1 VESGKA
7 VSEFKRQ
14 QEMQKLWIELEWRRC
29 ATDEQYFLKEYVWIP
44 SLEDQRGRV
53 KFDLFDYQEELM
65 SLMKNQRF
73 IIALKARQIGFTTL
87 GMAHAL
93 WLALFRPGATVL
105 IVSETQKSSNKNLA
119 QARLAYQFLPPWM
132 KERGPK
138 IKSDSSNGMSFEFT
152 DGMITNLKASPATS
166 GVFAGETATFV
177 LWDEAALVEPASLQE
192 DVLRTLLPCTD
203 AGGSMMIISTA
214 RGAYNRF
221 AKTYRSA
228 KRGESQFVP
237 FFQPWMVSP
246 FMRCS
251 EECSWCGGIVSER
264 TPCVSRYDRKRR
276 EFADE
281 PWRFFQEYPSE
292 EEEAF
297 RESGQPRFRALPP
310 EILFD
315 DMPYRGSLV
324 WRNDTQIDFV
334 PSPEGR
340 FHFMELDPDPNGFY
354 VVAGDPAQGIGK
366 DSSTAHVLTFDDN
379 NQPMIV
385 AYYSSNTVQPTEY
398 AADLDI
404 LGRFFAGREWAAK
417 MAVEDQGGQ
426 GALPI
431 NELHKHLEYPNP
443 YVHQSP
449 GAKRARGARLF
460 SFPMTSD
467 RRKAVI
473 DRLAKYLTPNDMG
486 EIPLRNIHKPLRI
499 ELGQFVAQTTANG
512 NIRYS
517 ADVGCHDDLVMSLA
531 IGLWLLIEEYSE
543 ASPEAAIVEP
553 TTWKPKYTLDLTA
566 LRSEREKA
574 EREHEEQQRWMM
586 ESLAL
591 NTELIHAPRSR

>member
-1 VESGKA
+1 
-7 VSEFKRQ
+7 
-14 QEMQKLWIELEWRRC
+14 
-29 ATDEQYFLKEYVWIP
+29 
-44 SLEDQRGRV
+44 
-53 KFDLFDYQEELM
+53 
-65 SLMKNQRF
+65 
-73 IIALKARQIGFTTL
+73 
-87 GMAHAL
+87 
-93 WLALFRPGATVL
+93 LFRPGATVL

-119 QARLAYQFLPPWM
+119 QARLAYQFLPAWM
-132 KERGPK
+132 KERGPS
-138 IKSDSSNGMSFEFT
+138 IKSDSSNGMSFEFA

-203 AGGSMMIISTA
+203 AGGAMMIISTA

-228 KRGESQFVP
+228 KRGDSQFVP

-246 FMRCS
+246 FMRCGT
-251 EECSWCGGIVSER
+251 ECGWCGGQEGVR
-264 TPCVSRYDRKRR
+264 TPCHSRYDGKRR

-297 RESGQPRFRALPP
+297 RESGQPRFRGLPP
-310 EILFD
+310 EVLFE
-315 DMPYRGSLV
+315 DMPFRGELV
-324 WRNDTQIDFV
+324 WKTDTEIAFV
-334 PSPEGR
+334 PSEEGR
-340 FHFMELDPDPNGFY
+340 FHFVDIDPDPKGFY
-354 VVAGDPAQGIGK
+354 VVGADPAQGVGK
-366 DSSTAHVLTFDDN
+366 DASTAHVVTFDDDGY
-379 NQPMIV
+379 PEIV
-385 AYYSSNTVQPTEY
+385 AYYSSNTTQPTEY

-404 LGRFFAGREWAAK
+404 LGRFYSGREWAAK
-417 MAVEDQGGQ
+417 MAVEDQAGQ
-426 GALPI
+426 GSLPI

-443 YVHQSP
+443 YMHQAP
-449 GAKRARGARLF
+449 GARRSKAARLF

-473 DRLAKYLTPNDMG
+473 DRLAKYLNPDAQG
-486 EIPLRNIHKPLRI
+486 ELPLRNVHRDLRV

-512 NIRYS
+512 NVRYA

-531 IGLWLLIEEYSE
+531 IALWVLVEEYSE
-543 ASPEAAIVEP
+543 GSPDAAIGEEP
-553 TTWKPKYTLDLTA
+553 VWRPRLSLN
-566 LRSEREKA
+566 LEPMRA
-574 EREHEEQQRWMM
+574 ERRRVEAEMEEQQQWMM

-591 NTELIHAPRSR
+591 NSELMQAPRRF